1 MDPNFQ
7 DKDRGRLWKAEA
19 DEVKKKYKDQYDKLT
34 LDYKIMLKKWKE
46 RKLAVAQ
53 HKAKEEGEEKKHSS
67 SWGAVQ
73 KFKLKI
79 YPS

>member
-1 MDPNFQ
+1 
-7 DKDRGRLWKAEA
+7 
-19 DEVKKKYKDQYDKLT
+19 
-34 LDYKIMLKKWKE
+34 MLKKWKE
-46 RKLAVAQ
+46 RKLAMAQ
-53 HKAKEEGEEKKHSS
+53 HKAKEEEEEKKHSS